1 MMCSKLFCKQYTANG
16 ISFLPKLV
24 DDFHCPSL
32 SLYRRST
39 LALSITAFLPF
50 TVISFSQIAAD
61 TGPARNFATGFVIFV
76 SSENP
81 PLDAEG
87 SLPVLGKRAGAGF

>member
-1 MMCSKLFCKQYTANG
+1 LTATLVIWPSATSVHSG
-16 ISFLPKLV
+16 ISFLLKLV

-39 LALSITAFLPF
+39 LAFSITAFLPF

-61 TGPARNFATGFVIFV
+61 TGPAGNFATGFAILV
-76 SSENP
+76 SSESR
-81 PLDAEG
+81 L
-87 SLPVLGKRAGAGF
+87 LRRALFPMP